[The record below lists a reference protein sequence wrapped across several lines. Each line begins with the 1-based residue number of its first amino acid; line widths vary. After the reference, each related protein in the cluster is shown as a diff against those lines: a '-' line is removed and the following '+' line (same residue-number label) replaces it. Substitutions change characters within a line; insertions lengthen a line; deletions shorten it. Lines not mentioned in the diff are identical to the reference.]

1 MRRTREKG
9 LSLID
14 DNYLEMKKILFI
26 MSVLCFLVSCVPKL
40 TEKVEVTFP
49 NGQPQLV
56 KMLDKSNH
64 CVKEIEYYETGQV
77 KMGGAMKDDQREGV
91 WTAYF
96 PDGRPQS
103 IADFKA
109 GKMNGASKVYWE
121 NGNLRWEGFYKED
134 QYFGKWKYYDEQGNL
149 LKEVDYG
156 E

>member
-1 MRRTREKG
+1 
-9 LSLID
+9 
-14 DNYLEMKKILFI
+14 MKKLFLFLI
-26 MSVLCFLVSCVPKL
+26 IVSSLCACQPKL
-40 TEKVEVTFP
+40 SEHVEVSFP
-49 NGQPQLV
+49 NGQPQMV

-77 KMGGAMKDDQREGV
+77 KMEGAMKDGQREGV

-109 GKMNGASKVYWE
+109 GKMNGTSKVYWE

-134 QYFGKWKYYDEQGNL
+134 RRFGKWKYYDEQGNL
-149 LKEVDYG
+149 LNEADYG